1 MLAQRPDLPARV
13 RAHAATLADAC
24 GVPVP
29 AGAVLS
35 VELPG
40 PREALAAVATCA
52 AQGFRVGCFRPPS
65 TPDGSSRLRVT
76 AHADLTA
83 EQVAQAAR
91 VLKAVTA

>member
-1 MLAQRPDLPARV
+1 MPGQV

-35 VELPG
+35 VPMPG

-52 AQGFRVGCFRPPS
+52 EHGLRVGCFRPPS
-65 TPDGSSRLRVT
+65 TPDGTSRLRIT
-76 AHADLTA
+76 AHADHRL
-83 EQVAQAAR
+83 EDVARAAT
-91 VLKAVTA
+91 VLKSVTA